1 MARDRLRILACAAA
15 LALDAG
21 ALVQGQQPGRR
32 EMAVTFDDLPW
43 VSVLPNGIEHARPL
57 SAALLQSLRRHGVP
71 AIGFVNEIR
80 LERDGVVQPGRVA
93 LLEAWISAGFELGNH
108 TYSHIDLHA
117 APVDDVIAD
126 VVRGEPVTRSL
137 LAKKGKRLR
146 YFRHPFL
153 HRGRDAETR
162 LQLEEYLQD
171 HGYRVAPVTIDN
183 YDDVFAAAFD
193 HALAAGD
200 EAAAGRIAT
209 TYLDYLR
216 DVVSYYEQQ
225 SSALFGREIR
235 QVLLLHAN
243 QLNART
249 FDALAGSLRARGY
262 RFVTLDRA
270 LEDRA
275 YGSPEAY
282 FGAAGITWIHRWA
295 ITLGKPRSFFAGE
308 PEVPDWITRASE
320 REAVWRGF

>member
-1 MARDRLRILACAAA
+1 
-15 LALDAG
+15 
-21 ALVQGQQPGRR
+21 
-32 EMAVTFDDLPW
+32 MAVTFDDLPW
-43 VSVLPNGIEHARPL
+43 VSVLSDGIDRARPL
-57 SAALLQSLRRHGVP
+57 STALLQALRRHDVP
-71 AIGFVNEIR
+71 AIGFVNEIK
-80 LERDGVVQPGRVA
+80 LERDGVVQPDRVV
-93 LLEAWISAGFELGNH
+93 LLEDWVSAGFELGNH
-108 TYSHIDLHA
+108 TYSHIDLHS
-117 APVDDVIAD
+117 APVDDVLAD

-137 LAKKGKRLR
+137 LARKEKTLR

-183 YDDVFAAAFD
+183 YDYIFAAAFD
-193 HALAAGD
+193 RAIARGDRSAEQRILAAYV
-200 EAAAGRIAT
+200 A
-209 TYLDYLR
+209 YLQ

-225 SSALFGREIR
+225 SLALFGRAIR

-249 FDALAGSLRARGY
+249 FDALARHLKSRGY

-270 LEDRA
+270 LQDRA

-282 FGAAGITWIHRWA
+282 FGPSGITWIHRWA
-295 ITLGKPRSFFAGE
+295 ITLGKPSKFFAGE
-308 PEVPDWITRASE
+308 PAVPDWITVASE
-320 REAVWRGF
+320 VPRP

>member
-1 MARDRLRILACAAA
+1 MQTIRGPACVCVFAF
-15 LALDAG
+15 G
-21 ALVQGQQPGRR
+21 ATVFVQAQQTTIRR
-32 EMAVTFDDLPW
+32 EMAVTIDDLPW
-43 VSVLPNGIEHARPL
+43 VSVQPDGIDRARPL
-57 SAALLQSLRRHGVP
+57 TATLLQSFRRHDVP
-71 AIGFVNEIR
+71 AIGFVNEIK
-80 LERDGVVQPGRVA
+80 LERDGVVQPDRVA
-93 LLEAWISAGFELGNH
+93 LLEDWVSAGFELGNH

-117 APVDDVIAD
+117 APVDDVLAD
-126 VVRGEPVTRSL
+126 VVRGEPVARSL
-137 LAKKGKRLR
+137 LAKKGKKLR

-183 YDDVFAAAFD
+183 YDYIFAAAFD
-193 HALAAGD
+193 RAIASGDGDAEQRILA
-200 EAAAGRIAT
+200 
-209 TYLDYLR
+209 TYLAYIQ

-225 SSALFGREIR
+225 SSALFGREMR

-243 QLNART
+243 QLNARA
-249 FDALAGSLRARGY
+249 FDALARSLKSRGY

-282 FGAAGITWIHRWA
+282 FGPAGITWIHRWA
-295 ITLGKPRSFFAGE
+295 ITLGKPRTFFAGE
-308 PEVPDWITRASE
+308 PVVPDWITRASE
-320 REAVWRGF
+320 GQSK